1 MWADA
6 QRDGHPAE
14 YRWLPLRKFRNSIH
28 CTTQQSLADANA
40 WVPCSNA
47 ANLGEHKSW
56 TQSELCS
63 LQHSVRDKSPPK
75 CIYSIP
81 VQEMAKHRANFGWL
95 LLSQSDV
102 GAGWLVG
109 WSLTNLFST
118 NTAISETKRR
128 CKPPTVAP
136 PRFWPMPIVAKRSP
150 ISATAEL
157 LFSVADFVVSFWQS
171 SN

>member
-6 QRDGHPAE
+6 QRDGRPAE

-28 CTTQQSLADANA
+28 CTTQQSLADASA

-118 NTAISETKRR
+118 NAAITEMKRR
-128 CKPPTVAP
+128 CSNE
-136 PRFWPMPIVAKRSP
+136 AKTQNPLKFAGVPQTRQR
-150 ISATAEL
+150 IS
-157 LFSVADFVVSFWQS
+157 DVSGPKS
-171 SN
+171 TIL